1 MKNGKKILVL
11 GVLLAG
17 MSVTQVLADRDAE
30 YREATRVAFAS
41 NSVVLPATHILVG
54 GAENVATE
62 VALSGA
68 ATIDTNG
75 VLTTAAAQ
83 VFNELDTK
91 TATTLLLGKATAT
104 AVTIGA
110 SDIAT
115 KVDGTATIIAV
126 TPVDLHAVT
135 LTLTSAH
142 YGKIIM
148 VTTNAANAI
157 TLPANGAPA
166 GTWIDVMTGATSTD
180 ACVPTISAATADT
193 LVGPNDQD
201 LKSVTWATGHRI
213 GAYAKF
219 VSDGAFWH
227 VLNLGGTTMTY
238 TD

>member
-1 MKNGKKILVL
+1 MNKSLVL
-11 GVLLAG
+11 AVLMGACVG
-17 MSVTQVLADRDAE
+17 QAMADRDATF
-30 YREATRVAFAS
+30 REAVRVSTAATG
-41 NSVVLPATHILVG
+41 SVLAATHILVG
-54 GAENVATE
+54 GADNKAAD

-75 VLTTAAAQ
+75 VLTAAAAQ

-104 AVTIGA
+104 AVTVGA
-110 SDIAT
+110 ADIAT
-115 KVDGTATIIAV
+115 KIDGTATIIAV

-142 YGKIIM
+142 YGKIVM

-180 ACVPTISAATADT
+180 ACVPTIAAATTDT

-219 VSDGAFWH
+219 VSDGSFWH